1 MPAMKMVMRVLVV
14 WVMLVMVL
22 FQGLATAGVL
32 PCAPSMPAHAMP
44 PGQHDH
50 AAMLAAQQANTLG
63 AHASHANHDTPA
75 GHDDAST
82 AHHCGGA
89 SPCCVGAA
97 IAPSLPHALSGPRL
111 TGKLVP
117 LQAAAPAAV
126 DLATPERPPRPHL
139 A

>member
-1 MPAMKMVMRVLVV
+1 MPVMKLVMRILVV
-14 WVMLVMVL
+14 WVMLLMVP
-22 FQGLATAGVL
+22 FQGLAAAGML
-32 PCAPSMPAHAMP
+32 PCAPSMPASAMP
-44 PGQHDH
+44 AGGHDH
-50 AAMLAAQQANTLG
+50 AAMLAAQQAG
-63 AHASHANHDTPA
+63 HAHAEHA
-75 GHDDAST
+75 GHTATAGHGDVSA

-126 DLATPERPPRPHL
+126 DLAAPERPPRPHL